1 VPEAELFEGDPA
13 EPLLEG
19 DTVALGVSGDEF
31 GLAEDLAGLN
41 SIPTP

>member
-1 VPEAELFEGDPA
+1 VPEAELFEGDPV
-13 EPLLEG
+13 EPLEG